1 MAAQLT
7 RDEFIEY
14 MEPTLHQTFSAGFN
28 AGMNWKDVFVL
39 EKSDKRREETVE
51 FVTPDVVVE
60 TPEGGPYA
68 RLAVKKVYNAAVVHA
83 KFTGEVRISH
93 EFIQDNFYSQI
104 EQDIW
109 GLGDAMARKMN
120 RDACSQFY
128 TGFSSNLTP
137 DGGTLFSAHTL
148 KYATATYNN
157 SLVGSYL
164 NSDNLNIG
172 LSNLLTTLDENGSVS
187 PFGMNKVQL
196 IVPPQLKR
204 SALQLAI
211 SPYEPD
217 TANRAVNIFNI
228 PQGFQIE
235 VITLPLLA
243 EAPTSLMNPATQW
256 YLRDAVRANN
266 IFFSR
271 EEPKTEIVKDP
282 HSPDVLYQVLLRY
295 SFLIPTWRGLFGAH
309 N

>member
-14 MEPTLHQTFSAGFN
+14 MEPTLHETFNTGFN
-28 AGMNWKDVFVL
+28 TGLHWQQCFVM
-39 EKSDKRREETVE
+39 EKSEKRREETVE
-51 FVTPDVVVE
+51 FVTPDVVIE

-68 RLAVKKVYNAAVVHA
+68 RLAVQKAYNAAVVHA

-93 EFIQDNFYSQI
+93 EFIEDNFYSQI
-104 EQDIW
+104 EKDIW
-109 GLGDAMARKMN
+109 GLGDAMARKME
-120 RDACSQFY
+120 RDASQQLY
-128 TGFSSNLTP
+128 TGFGGNNTP
-137 DGGTLFSAHTL
+137 DGAPLFGTHTL
-148 KYATATYNN
+148 KFSSLTYTNFA
-157 SLVGSYL
+157 VGADL
-164 NSDNLNIG
+164 NSDNLNAG
-172 LSNLLTTLDENGSVS
+172 LSNLVTTLDENGSIS
-187 PFGMNKVQL
+187 PFGRNKVQL
-196 IVPPQLKR
+196 IVPPQLTR
-204 SALQLAI
+204 TAVQLAI

-217 TANRAVNIFNI
+217 TANHAVNIFNI
-228 PQGFQIE
+228 PQGYSME

-243 EAPTSLMNPATQW
+243 EAASTIAATQW

-295 SFLIPTWRGLFGAH
+295 SFLIPTWRGLYGAH
-309 N
+309 G

>member
-14 MEPTLHQTFSAGFN
+14 MEPTLHESFSAGFD
-28 AGMNWKDVFVL
+28 AGMEWKDVFVIQ
-39 EKSDKRREETVE
+39 KSDKRREETVE
-51 FVTPDVVVE
+51 FTTPDVVIE

-68 RLAVKKVYNAAVVHA
+68 RLSVKKVYNAAVVHA
-83 KFTGEVRISH
+83 KFTGEVRVSH
-93 EFIQDNFYSQI
+93 EFIQDNFYAQI
-104 EQDIW
+104 EKDIW
-109 GLGDAMARKMN
+109 GLGDAMARKMD
-120 RDACSQFY
+120 RDACGQFY
-128 TGFSSNLTP
+128 TGFASNNTP
-137 DGGTLFSAHTL
+137 DGAPLFGTHTL
-148 KYATATYNN
+148 KYSSSTYANF
-157 SLVGSYL
+157 LIGPL

-172 LSNLLTTLDENGSVS
+172 LSNLLTTLDENGSIS
-187 PFGMNKVQL
+187 PFGNKKVQL

-204 SALQLAI
+204 TAIQLAI

-217 TANRAVNIFNI
+217 TANRAINVFNL
-228 PQGFQIE
+228 PKSGGFE
-235 VITLPLLA
+235 VDVRVLPLLA
-243 EAPTSLMNPATQW
+243 ETNLFTSSTQW

-271 EEPKTEIVKDP
+271 EEPKTEVVKDP

-295 SFLIPTWRGLFGAH
+295 SYLIPTWRGLFGAH